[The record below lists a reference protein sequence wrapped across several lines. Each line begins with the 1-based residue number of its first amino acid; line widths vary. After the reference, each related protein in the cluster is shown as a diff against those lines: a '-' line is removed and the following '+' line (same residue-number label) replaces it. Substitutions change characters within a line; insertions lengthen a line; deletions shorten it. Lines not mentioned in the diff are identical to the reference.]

1 MSTYYAYLSSLRQS
15 DVVSRN
21 QWNALVGEEQATDDL
36 LIGSLYPWAN
46 VISTSTDIGSPTF
59 ISPTLATS
67 WKRFYRVSGEFKN
80 PNNPNLIDLV
90 APSYPVDYY
99 MHRILVPGFYAWNI
113 VWGETIASAT
123 DDQVIAVKVR
133 KYVDQSYY
141 PPDPSNDALFRVI
154 GEHRSVTTSWA
165 QNVNDRYYQPA
176 STTFGMGFPLRSYS
190 GMHYFNAP
198 PYNIDGYEGSKGIGY
213 EYVLFEFSSSNISSL
228 APNNYFSRM
237 IGPNIT
243 FMKVR

>member
-1 MSTYYAYLSSLRQS
+1 MSTYYAYLNSLRQS
-15 DVVSRN
+15 DVVSRD

-46 VISTSTDIGSPTF
+46 IISTSTDAADGLPTF
-59 ISPTLATS
+59 KSATIATS
-67 WKRFYRVSGEFKN
+67 WIRFYRVSGHFKN
-80 PNNPNLIDLV
+80 PNNPNLIDPLDV
-90 APSYPVDYY
+90 FYSPQEYY
-99 MHRILVPGFYAWNI
+99 MHKILVPGFYAWNI

-123 DDQVIAVKVR
+123 NDQVIAVKVR
-133 KYVDQSYY
+133 KYTDQDFDPAY
-141 PPDPSNDALFRVI
+141 PSDDFLFPVI
-154 GEHRSVTTSWA
+154 GEHRSITTSWA

-176 STTFGMGFPLRSYS
+176 SESFGMGFPLRSYS

-198 PYNIDGYEGSKGIGY
+198 PYSKGY